1 MDEQKILAALD
12 AIVHSATFS
21 KSATSRVLLDYLT
34 KATLKGADIKEFSI
48 ANEVFRKENDSG
60 IRAYILTLRRKL
72 DEYYEKEGRAASII
86 FSIPKGQYS
95 VFFTEAS
102 TSGKPVIYSVVQKIL
117 QRPSRLVAAF
127 LVVMVPVV
135 ALCFLLIRPSTKI
148 ENTLV
153 WQSVMQS
160 SQPRLIV
167 VGDHFFFGSKE
178 IISGGHGIIR
188 DFNINSRMDYDK
200 IRSENER
207 ITTSTYPINWSYIT
221 RQGLYMIYTLM
232 PHVKHTENCR
242 VILASELTLDMLKQ
256 FDIFYFGKYQTTGI
270 IGKLITDRYYQL
282 EKLTGNLSCFLSDT
296 TIHTHVSINDYDKA
310 DSPML
315 LSFETPYHRK
325 MMMIVGMDDP
335 GITAVLDYCLDVNR
349 INALESKLQ
358 ISKSS
363 PYFMALFQ
371 VNGLERTDYSIEYV
385 AGERLAVQHQNI
397 VALDHLSL

>member
-12 AIVHSATFS
+12 AIVHSTTFS

-72 DEYYEKEGRAASII
+72 DEYYEKEGRNATII

-102 TSGKPVIYSVVQKIL
+102 TSGKPMMYSVVQKIL
-117 QRPSRLVAAF
+117 LSPSRLVAAF
-127 LVVMVPVV
+127 LTLVVV
-135 ALCFLLIRPSTKI
+135 LCFLFYQPSKRI

-153 WQSVMQS
+153 WRSVMQS

-178 IISGGHGIIR
+178 IISGGQGIIR
-188 DFNINSRMDYDK
+188 DFNINSMMDYDE

-221 RQGLYMIYTLM
+221 RQGLYMIYTVM
-232 PHVKHTENCR
+232 PHLKNAENCR

-256 FDIFYFGKYQTTGI
+256 FDIFYFGKYQSTGI

-282 EKLTGNLSCFLSDT
+282 EKQTGNLSCFLSDT
-296 TIHTHVSINDYDKA
+296 TIHSHVSINDYDKA

-335 GITAVLDYCLDVNR
+335 GITAVLDYCLDVSR
-349 INALESKLQ
+349 IRDLESKLQ

-385 AGERLAVQHQNI
+385 AGERLAVQP
-397 VALDHLSL
+397 